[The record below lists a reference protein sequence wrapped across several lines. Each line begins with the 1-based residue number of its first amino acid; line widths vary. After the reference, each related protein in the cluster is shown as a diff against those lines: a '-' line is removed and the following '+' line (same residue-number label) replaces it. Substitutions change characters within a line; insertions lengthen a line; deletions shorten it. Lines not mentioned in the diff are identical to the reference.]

1 MLIDVFEI
9 IGTIAFAISG
19 ALVGI
24 DKELDYLGVIVLAV
38 TTALGGGV
46 VRDILIGHTPPVAFN
61 SPDFIIMSIVSA
73 IIVFH
78 FHEKISKF
86 RFPIQFSDAIGLGAF
101 TTIGAS
107 IAISNDLTSPFVVAL
122 LALST
127 GAGGGII
134 RDLFVREI
142 PFVFQKEIYGSA
154 SILGALIYLVSLNLF
169 TQNAAL
175 YICFT
180 ITFLVRVAAL
190 RFNLNLLVAKPKNK
204 SKSKSEVT
212 IKVDKG

>member
-1 MLIDVFEI
+1 MLIEVFEI

-24 DKELDYLGVIVLAV
+24 NKELDYLGVVTLAV

-46 VRDILIGHTPPVAFN
+46 VRDVLIGQTPPTAF
-61 SPDFIIMSIVSA
+61 SSSSFIIMSIVSA

-78 FHEKISKF
+78 FHDKLLKF
-86 RFPIQFSDAIGLGAF
+86 RYPIQLSDALGLGAF

-107 IAISNDLTSPFVVAL
+107 IAIANDLTSPFVVAL

-134 RDLFVREI
+134 RDVFVKEI
-142 PFVFQKEIYGSA
+142 PFVFRKEIYGSA
-154 SILGALIYLVSLNLF
+154 SILGSLIYLLSLNLF
-169 TQNAAL
+169 TENSAM

-180 ITFLVRVAAL
+180 VTFLVRVASMKYNI
-190 RFNLNLLVAKPKNK
+190 NLMVAKRESASASVK
-204 SKSKSEVT
+204 ET
-212 IKVDKG
+212 L

>member
-1 MLIDVFEI
+1 MLLIDVFEI

-24 DKELDYLGVIVLAV
+24 NKELDYLGVIILAV
-38 TTALGGGV
+38 TTALGGGI
-46 VRDILIGHTPPVAFN
+46 VRDILIGQTPPVAFN
-61 SPDFIIMSIVSA
+61 SPDFIIISIITAV
-73 IIVFH
+73 IVFH
-78 FHEKISKF
+78 FHNKITKY
-86 RFPIQFSDAIGLGAF
+86 RYPIQISDAIGLGAF

-107 IAISNDLTSPFVVAL
+107 IAISNGLTSPFVVAL

-134 RDLFVREI
+134 RDVFVNEI

-154 SILGALIYLVSLNLF
+154 SILGALIYLVSLKLF
-169 TQNAAL
+169 TDNAAL

-180 ITFLVRVAAL
+180 VTFLVRVVSI
-190 RFNLNLLVAKPKNK
+190 RYNLNLLVATPKVESKTINK
-204 SKSKSEVT
+204 KT
-212 IKVDKG
+212 KGK